1 MTVSTTT
8 LLLCWS
14 LLLSS
19 ASLQSEAF
27 QTVNQ
32 HQQSRLSSTQLRM
45 KNSDRAHIERNLE
58 DAMNNDWRVFRA
70 KLVAQEQ
77 AEAESK
83 KNKKSKDT
91 DTVASLTKKHEE
103 EEKRHTQLGDMFAK
117 TVSNIFKNT
126 YKGSAAQK
134 RSKSKVAD
142 IFRGDCIGGA
152 MPTLDEDDLVYQDP
166 FVSPSELPIFIKPK
180 MQINKHRWAH
190 EISHIEP
197 GCVLIANEKLGGV
210 FHQTVV
216 LVIEHHE
223 TTGSTG
229 IVINRYVCALYCTV
243 LYCIA
248 PVYDVHFLF

>member
-1 MTVSTTT
+1 MAVSTTT
-8 LLLCWS
+8 MLLCWS

-32 HQQSRLSSTQLRM
+32 QQQSKSPSTELRM

-58 DAMNNDWRVFRA
+58 DMMNNDWRVFRA
-70 KLVAQEQ
+70 KLVAQER

-83 KNKKSKDT
+83 KNKKSKDA
-91 DTVASLTKKHEE
+91 DTVASLTKKPDED
-103 EEKRHTQLGDMFAK
+103 EKHPQLSKMSDMFA
-117 TVSNIFKNT
+117 NIFKNS

-134 RSKSKVAD
+134 RSKSKVSD

-152 MPTLDEDDLVYQDP
+152 TPTLDEDDLVYQDP

-229 IVINRYVCALYCTV
+229 IVINRYVV
-243 LYCIA
+243 DVSCIA
-248 PVYDVHFLF
+248 PAYDADFPFLI